1 MFAYRRKEKIVT
13 DLVDRTAL
21 TGMRSLIDRTKD
33 ADANIGKLGKGFQF
47 IEVVYPE
54 TYIWK

>member
-1 MFAYRRKEKIVT
+1 MT
-13 DLVDRTAL
+13 DLIDRTVL

-33 ADANIGKLGKGFQF
+33 ADANIGKLEKDFQF

>member
-1 MFAYRRKEKIVT
+1 
-13 DLVDRTAL
+13 
-21 TGMRSLIDRTKD
+21 MRSLIDRTKD
-33 ADANIGKLGKGFQF
+33 ADANIGKLEKGFQF